1 MINILFFRWFKLD
14 NLWVPSL
21 FPPSDGNHHSHLAQ
35 YVGGQEAQPAGS
47 LWLHLISLFYQLR
60 CPALTSR
67 SFLGP
72 MWCGVLAL
80 HPLPLLRVSLRLSA
94 GPGVRKKS
102 QTRWGKGREIDY
114 QLESA
119 GYLYIHLSITT
130 SDTTTFRE
138 QWPLLYFH
146 LPNFT
151 HVPLMANSK
160 WNHTGKAMLGNSS
173 HFNQLDRT
181 QAICVVRKLLLG
193 SEPWAET

>member
-1 MINILFFRWFKLD
+1 MEIITATLPSILEAKKHNQQEASEFI
-14 NLWVPSL
+14 SL
-21 FPPSDGNHHSHLAQ
+21 PCFTSCVVQLSRASASWGPCG
-35 YVGGQEAQPAGS
+35 VGSLPCTPCLCCGWAWGCQQGQESERRARHG
-47 LWLHLISLFYQLR
+47 
-60 CPALTSR
+60 
-67 SFLGP
+67 G
-72 MWCGVLAL
+72 
-80 HPLPLLRVSLRLSA
+80 
-94 GPGVRKKS
+94 
-102 QTRWGKGREIDY
+102 GKGREIDY

-138 QWPLLYFH
+138 QWPLLYFD